1 MIEFEKEVVEY
12 LNIPNIPKKEWN
24 QQDSFQDGVAVVGLS
39 LGRQAYAVCTFN
51 KDEDSEPRIK
61 KVFGIEPFTSIE
73 EIFVVPAYMDNDTSD
88 ADLDSESK
96 KRAEQLAEEA
106 KELENAGKVDESI
119 EKANLLPEWIFDEI
133 HNREEA
139 IEDANKLP
147 EWIFPEIHNRD
158 EAMAYLREFN
168 RINRIK
174 KGKVPTN
181 EETIKMR
188 LYNIYMS
195 QKNHK

>member
-1 MIEFEKEVVEY
+1 MVEFEKEVVTY
-12 LNIPNIPKKEWN
+12 LNIPSIPKKEWN
-24 QQDSFQDGVAVVGLS
+24 QMDSFENGVAVVNLS
-39 LGRQAYAVCTFN
+39 LGRLAYAVCTFD
-51 KDEDSEPRIK
+51 KDNDREPRIK

-73 EIFVVPAYMDNDTSD
+73 KVFVVPSYMDNDTSEV
-88 ADLDSESK
+88 DLDAESK

-106 KELENAGKVDESI
+106 KELENQGTVD
-119 EKANLLPEWIFDEI
+119 
-133 HNREEA
+133 EA

-147 EWIFPEIHNRD
+147 EWIFPEIHNIE
-158 EAMAYLREFN
+158 EAQAYLREYN

-174 KGKVPTN
+174 KGKIPTN

-195 QKNHK
+195 NKNRK

>member
-1 MIEFEKEVVEY
+1 MVEYEKEVVAY
-12 LNIPNIPKKEWN
+12 LNIPSIPKKEWN
-24 QQDSFQDGVAVVGLS
+24 QQDSFQNGVAVVSLS
-39 LGRQAYAVCTFN
+39 LGRLAYAVCTFD
-51 KDEDSEPRIK
+51 KDKDREPRIK

-73 EIFVVPAYMDNDTSD
+73 KIFVVPAYMDNDTSD

-106 KELENAGKVDESI
+106 KELENAGTVDESI

-139 IEDANKLP
+139 MAWLKQYNIRNK
-147 EWIFPEIHNRD
+147 
-158 EAMAYLREFN
+158 
-168 RINRIK
+168 IK

-195 QKNHK
+195 QNNHK